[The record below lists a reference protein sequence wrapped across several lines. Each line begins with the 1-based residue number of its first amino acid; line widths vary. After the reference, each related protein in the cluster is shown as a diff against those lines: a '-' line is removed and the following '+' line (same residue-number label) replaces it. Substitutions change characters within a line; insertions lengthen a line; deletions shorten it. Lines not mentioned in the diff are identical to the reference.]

1 MRFSSG
7 LALLFG
13 FIAIFGAFIW
23 ESGSLE
29 SVFLGPALLIVVG
42 GTLAAGLAGTSVE
55 VMARM
60 PKLIWIALF
69 PKKYDRWEI
78 IDKFVDLS
86 TFSRKEGILA
96 IERRLDEIEH
106 PFMKRLFL
114 WLIDGTDPQTLQKMA
129 ESEMLYL
136 TERHNINITLF
147 QKLGGYSPTMGI
159 IGTVMGLIATL
170 SSAGSDPTV
179 LIRHIATA
187 FIATMWGIILA
198 NLLWLPIGDKLR
210 VLHQE
215 EIELMQMILDG
226 TLAIQVGEI
235 PSVVRSK
242 LLTALPLSEQE
253 KYLESRIGKIW

>member
-1 MRFSSG
+1 
-7 LALLFG
+7 
-13 FIAIFGAFIW
+13 
-23 ESGSLE
+23 
-29 SVFLGPALLIVVG
+29 ALLIVVG

-147 QKLGGYSPTMGI
+147 QKLG
-159 IGTVMGLIATL
+159 
-170 SSAGSDPTV
+170 
-179 LIRHIATA
+179 
-187 FIATMWGIILA
+187 
-198 NLLWLPIGDKLR
+198 
-210 VLHQE
+210 
-215 EIELMQMILDG
+215 
-226 TLAIQVGEI
+226 
-235 PSVVRSK
+235 
-242 LLTALPLSEQE
+242 
-253 KYLESRIGKIW
+253 

>member
-7 LALLFG
+7 IALLFG
-13 FIAIFGAFIW
+13 FIAVFGAFVW

-29 SVFLGPALLIVVG
+29 SIFLGPALLIVVG

-60 PKLIWIALF
+60 PKLIWIALY
-69 PKKYDRWEI
+69 PKRYDKLEI
-78 IDKFVDLS
+78 IDQFVELS
-86 TFSRKEGILA
+86 IFSRKEGILA
-96 IERRLDEIEH
+96 LERRLEELKH
-106 PFMKRLFL
+106 PYMKRLFTL
-114 WLIDGTDPQTLQKMA
+114 MIDGIDPQELQKLA
-129 ESEMLYL
+129 ETEVGYM
-136 TERHNINITLF
+136 TERHNVNITLF

-170 SSAGSDPTV
+170 ASAGSDPTV

-210 VLHQE
+210 VLHLE
-215 EIELMQMILDG
+215 EVELMQMILDG
-226 TLAIQVGEI
+226 TLAIQLGEV

-242 LLTALPLSEQE
+242 LLASLPIAEQE
-253 KYLESRIGKIW
+253 KYLQERATKIV